1 MSSSPL
7 DSFSA
12 CSASLASKRSDAVRP
27 AALHACLNC
36 LISRFRV
43 TNAGESSL
51 LPGSDHELTTQPGCD
66 AKAEGHSHFQ
76 GKAVGDHNRDAS
88 GLFVPVRM
96 PNVHVR
102 VLTFVSAEEAD
113 EICLL
118 PSRDPVKR
126 RAQRA
131 VQAAVRRGDLVRP
144 ERCERC
150 KCVPPRDRDGRS
162 TIVADHE
169 DYAKPFDV
177 TWLCHECHTEAHLDH
192 TDPSA
197 FLAESIHEMFD
208 EYYFVSL
215 SFWTRQRATRE
226 GSSRPPRREP
236 ALGLRPRPRHQAR
249 HPSP

>member
-51 LPGSDHELTTQPGCD
+51 LPGSHHELTTQPGCD

-102 VLTFVSAEEAD
+102 ALTFVSAEEAD
-113 EICLL
+113 EICVL

-126 RAQRA
+126 RAQPRTTRSWPSNPT
-131 VQAAVRRGDLVRP
+131 RRSP
-144 ERCERC
+144 TT
-150 KCVPPRDRDGRS
+150 S
-162 TIVADHE
+162 
-169 DYAKPFDV
+169 
-177 TWLCHECHTEAHLDH
+177 
-192 TDPSA
+192 
-197 FLAESIHEMFD
+197 
-208 EYYFVSL
+208 
-215 SFWTRQRATRE
+215 
-226 GSSRPPRREP
+226 PPRR
-236 ALGLRPRPRHQAR
+236 RWPRTQKPDA
-249 HPSP
+249 